1 MQAHAFICVNALRT
15 GLNAG
20 RSLATLP
27 RYRNDSVLQ
36 EERGDNMDVKGRVAV
51 VNGASSG
58 IGKALAIELAKLGA
72 TVAIG
77 ARRRESLD
85 QILEEVK
92 LYSPQSMC
100 QRCDCTEEDQVK
112 KMVKAVHD
120 RYGRIDIMV
129 NIAGI
134 YNPKFARDMV
144 WQDYYEDMNVGF
156 FGALRFNQEVLPIM
170 IKQNRGIILNMS
182 SITEHLRPIGLSGY
196 CATKAAVYD
205 YSDILY
211 KEVKGYGI
219 HVGVIEPVL
228 VETEMTVSGRP
239 ARTFEEI
246 SREIVQGSLESF
258 IDLNSFIHMQAPEAC
273 AREIIRE
280 GIEKERFE
288 VFTGEPQL
296 WKITGFLM
304 EMLPGLGRGMFSV
317 MSALIAAVQ
326 GNPATSKN
334 AQPVLGQ
341 KSGKNA
347 VDPTKVMNTIYAC
360 SRPAA
365 RIIKELY
372 VRLDEGANRSIYN
385 FGKRVILK

>member
-1 MQAHAFICVNALRT
+1 
-15 GLNAG
+15 
-20 RSLATLP
+20 
-27 RYRNDSVLQ
+27 
-36 EERGDNMDVKGRVAV
+36 MDVTGKVAI

-77 ARRRESLD
+77 ARRRDKLN
-85 QILEEVK
+85 QTLEEVK

-100 QRCDCTEEDQVK
+100 QRCDCTEENHVK
-112 KMVKAVHD
+112 KMVKVVYD

-144 WQDYYEDMNVGF
+144 WQDYYGDMNVGF

-205 YSDILY
+205 YSDILH

-239 ARTFEEI
+239 ARTIEEI
-246 SREIVQGSLESF
+246 SLEIVQGSLESF
-258 IDLNSFIHMQAPEAC
+258 IDLNSFINMQAPEVC

-304 EMLPGLGRGMFSV
+304 EMLPGLSRGMFSV
-317 MSALIAAVQ
+317 LGALIAAVQ
-326 GNPATSKN
+326 GNPAISKN
-334 AQPVLGQ
+334 LQPVLEQ
-341 KSGKNA
+341 KAGKKA
-347 VDPTKVMNTIYAC
+347 GDPAKVMNTIFAY

-385 FGKRVILK
+385 FGKKAIPKERPPADAKTKGC